1 MKYFVHNSPELQA
14 EYLPLDRSMDLGDVI
29 DAKLSMQYDSGV
41 AESKSKRSL
50 KRKEK
55 FATQVKRA
63 VNDMQ
68 VK

>member
-1 MKYFVHNSPELQA
+1 M
-14 EYLPLDRSMDLGDVI
+14 GDVV
-29 DAKLSMQYDSGV
+29 DEKLSMQYDSGV
-41 AESKSKRSL
+41 AESRIRRSL